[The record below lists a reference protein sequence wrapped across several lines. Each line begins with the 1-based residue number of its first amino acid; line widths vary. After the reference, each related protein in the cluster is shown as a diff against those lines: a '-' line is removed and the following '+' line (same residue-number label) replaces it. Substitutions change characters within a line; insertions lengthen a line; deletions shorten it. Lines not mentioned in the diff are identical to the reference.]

1 MLDEGS
7 EVKRGAHV
15 MAHASPKIN
24 ETGTRTD
31 INCLYERAAKLRCV
45 RNRVPESTNA
55 FRAR

>member
-1 MLDEGS
+1 MPDEGS

-15 MAHASPKIN
+15 VAHASPKIN

-45 RNRVPESTNA
+45 RNRVSGSANA
-55 FRAR
+55 FCAR